1 MCYTIDEIKVK
12 ASPIAKEYG
21 IRRMGLFGS
30 YARGEAV
37 DDSDVDLYIEKGR
50 LKSLIQYFLF
60 VHELEKTLQCHV
72 DVVTTEIEDKH
83 FLSEIMNE
91 GIVIYEER

>member
-12 ASPIAKEYG
+12 VSPIAKEYG

>member
-1 MCYTIDEIKVK
+1 MHYTIEEIKDRANPVAK
-12 ASPIAKEYG
+12 AYG

-60 VHELEKTLQCHV
+60 VHELEQTLQRHV
-72 DVVTTEIEDKH
+72 DVVTTEIEDKR
-83 FLSEIMNE
+83 FLSEIMKE
-91 GIVIYEER
+91 GIILYEE